1 MQKKQKTKRKL
12 IGGGLFDAIFGSKY
26 KPADF
31 KGKTV
36 EDVLKMK
43 LPFSIT
49 ADFFETIGDA
59 QIPTE
64 VQEAIQF
71 MSDLN
76 DRKKVFEKCYKN
88 KMAKPTH
95 SAIRPKPVPVPV
107 PAGAPE
113 KEEKKAEPAPAQ
125 VVEEEENKPAPPKEE
140 EEEEK
145 KEEEKEKPEPP
156 FMDGGRRSRRR
167 RTTKKHRKHRS
178 KKSYKNKK

>member
-1 MQKKQKTKRKL
+1 MPKKQKTKRKL

-49 ADFFETIGDA
+49 ADFFETIGEA
-59 QIPTE
+59 EIPTE

-88 KMAKPTH
+88 KMVKPTH

-107 PAGAPE
+107 PVPA
-113 KEEKKAEPAPAQ
+113 EEKKAEPAPAQ
-125 VVEEEENKPAPPKEE
+125 VVEEEENKPEPPKEE
-140 EEEEK
+140 EEGEK
-145 KEEEKEKPEPP
+145 KEEEKEKKPELP

-167 RTTKKHRKHRS
+167 RSTKKHRKHRS
-178 KKSYKNKK
+178 KKSYKNKKI

>member
-1 MQKKQKTKRKL
+1 MPKKQKTKRKL

-49 ADFFETIGDA
+49 ADFFDTVGDA

-71 MSDLN
+71 MADLN
-76 DRKKVFEKCYKN
+76 DRKKVFEKCYKD
-88 KMAKPTH
+88 KMAKNKPAH
-95 SAIRPKPVPVPV
+95 SAIRPKAPAPAPVPV
-107 PAGAPE
+107 E
-113 KEEKKAEPAPAQ
+113 EEKPEQ
-125 VVEEEENKPAPPKEE
+125 VVEEKENKSEPVEE
-140 EEEEK
+140 VVDEEK
-145 KEEEKEKPEPP
+145 KEEKEKKEPPP

-167 RTTKKHRKHRS
+167 RSTKKHRKHRHS

>member
-1 MQKKQKTKRKL
+1 MPKKQKTKRKL

-49 ADFFETIGDA
+49 ADFFDTVGDA

-71 MSDLN
+71 MADLN
-76 DRKKVFEKCYKN
+76 DRKKVFEKCYKD
-88 KMAKPTH
+88 KMAKNKPAH
-95 SAIRPKPVPVPV
+95 SAIRPKAPAPAPAPVPV
-107 PAGAPE
+107 E
-113 KEEKKAEPAPAQ
+113 EEKPEQ
-125 VVEEEENKPAPPKEE
+125 VVEEKENKSEPVEE
-140 EEEEK
+140 VVDEEK
-145 KEEEKEKPEPP
+145 KEEKEKKEPPP

-167 RTTKKHRKHRS
+167 RSTKKHRKHRHS

>member
-1 MQKKQKTKRKL
+1 MPKKQKTKRKL
-12 IGGGLFDAIFGSKY
+12 IGGGFFDAIFGSKY

-49 ADFFETIGDA
+49 ADFFETVGDA

-88 KMAKPTH
+88 KMAKPAH
-95 SAIRPKPVPVPV
+95 SAIRPKPQV
-107 PAGAPE
+107 
-113 KEEKKAEPAPAQ
+113 EEKTEPAPAPPKP
-125 VVEEEENKPAPPKEE
+125 VEEEAVPV
-140 EEEEK
+140 EEEK
-145 KEEEKEKPEPP
+145 RLDIPAE
-156 FMDGGRRSRRR
+156 MDGGRRSRRR

>member
-1 MQKKQKTKRKL
+1 MPKKQKTKRKL

-49 ADFFETIGDA
+49 ADFFDTVGDA

-71 MSDLN
+71 MADLN
-76 DRKKVFEKCYKN
+76 DRKKVFEKCYKD
-88 KMAKPTH
+88 KMAKNKPAH
-95 SAIRPKPVPVPV
+95 SAIHPKPVPAPV
-107 PAGAPE
+107 PAPVPVE
-113 KEEKKAEPAPAQ
+113 EEKPEQ
-125 VVEEEENKPAPPKEE
+125 VVEEKENKSEPVEE
-140 EEEEK
+140 VVDEEK
-145 KEEEKEKPEPP
+145 KEEKEKKEPPP

-167 RTTKKHRKHRS
+167 RSTKKHRKHRS

>member
-1 MQKKQKTKRKL
+1 MPKKQKTKRKL
-12 IGGGLFDAIFGSKY
+12 IGGGIFDAIFGSKY
-26 KPADF
+26 KPTDF

-49 ADFFETIGDA
+49 ADFFDTVGEA
-59 QIPTE
+59 EIPTE

-88 KMAKPTH
+88 KMTKPAH
-95 SAIRPKPVPVPV
+95 SAIRPKPQVEEKPVEEEKPVP
-107 PAGAPE
+107 
-113 KEEKKAEPAPAQ
+113 
-125 VVEEEENKPAPPKEE
+125 VEEEEEGEKK
-140 EEEEK
+140 EEK
-145 KEEEKEKPEPP
+145 KEEKRLDIPAE
-156 FMDGGRRSRRR
+156 MDGGRRSRRR

>member
-1 MQKKQKTKRKL
+1 MPKRQKTKRKL
-12 IGGGLFDAIFGSKY
+12 IGGGFFDAIFGSKY

-49 ADFFETIGDA
+49 ADFFDTVGEA
-59 QIPTE
+59 EIPTE

-88 KMAKPTH
+88 KMAKPAH
-95 SAIRPKPVPVPV
+95 SAIRPKPQVEEKPVEEKTEPVEEEKPVP
-107 PAGAPE
+107 
-113 KEEKKAEPAPAQ
+113 
-125 VVEEEENKPAPPKEE
+125 VEEEEEGEKK
-140 EEEEK
+140 EEK
-145 KEEEKEKPEPP
+145 KEEKRLDIPAE
-156 FMDGGRRSRRR
+156 MDGGRRSRRR

-178 KKSYKNKK
+178 KKSYKNK